1 MKLTIDLHQS
11 PIALRKEL
19 DDAVRFA
26 LGATFYIEEADGEPA
41 FTQAELANPAVNVPN
56 GLPALPLPG
65 VASAS
70 VPLTPTT
77 SGATVAPAASGVE
90 LDSAGLP
97 YDVRIHSAGKSKI
110 ADGTW
115 KLKKGVDKGLVAQV
129 NAQNKQLLGQ
139 ALPATAPIT
148 ITAVVQGP
156 STISELPTLP
166 AGAAALPTLP
176 PVVAVPDATAE
187 IVVTDYPSFAQFV
200 AQQVVK
206 HGQKATDELNRGLT
220 HYGLVDPTTQT
231 PQLPLMAHR
240 PDIVDPFY
248 KWFKTTLGA

>member
-41 FTQAELANPAVNVPN
+41 FTPAELANPAVNVPN

-70 VPLTPTT
+70 APLTPST
-77 SGATVAPAASGVE
+77 SGATAAPAASGVE

-139 ALPATAPIT
+139 ALPAATPDA
-148 ITAVVQGP
+148 AVLP
-156 STISELPTLP
+156 TLPTLP

>member
-41 FTQAELANPAVNVPN
+41 FTPAELANPAVNVPN

-65 VASAS
+65 AASAS
-70 VPLTPTT
+70 ALLTPTT
-77 SGATVAPAASGVE
+77 SGATAAPAASGVE

-110 ADGTW
+110 ADRTW

-139 ALPATAPIT
+139 ALPAATPDAAALPT
-148 ITAVVQGP
+148 
-156 STISELPTLP
+156 LPTLP

>member
-41 FTQAELANPAVNVPN
+41 FTPAELANPAVNVPN

-70 VPLTPTT
+70 APLTQTT
-77 SGATVAPAASGVE
+77 SGATAAPAASGVE

-139 ALPATAPIT
+139 ALPAATPDTAALPT
-148 ITAVVQGP
+148 
-156 STISELPTLP
+156 LPTLP

-206 HGQKATDELNRGLT
+206 HGQKATDELNRGLA
-220 HYGLVDPTTQT
+220 HYGLVDPATQT